1 MSAETAIDARGM
13 VGTMV
18 SDALTSTSARAV
30 HPMAFV
36 YAANHH
42 HHHHHHRDGAGGRNH
57 RGARPDAARRMY
69 AEDEG
74 AIASVV
80 SVGGMV
86 DPSAYE
92 RVTSGNPFGGELL
105 AMPAAATAN
114 ARARA
119 LAEGGGGGSGGA
131 HPRVLLPTMDAAVYV
146 NAKQYNAILRRRKAR
161 AKEAAKAAERS
172 TAREVSGRG
181 VAKYASRSAHAKN
194 RVRGK
199 DGKYL
204 TRAELLAGLGGPE
217 AKARAEAREVEIAE
231 RAAKKKA
238 REEKRE
244 LKAREKAAL
253 RASKVASAAASASA
267 APAPAPAPVPTTTT
281 VAV

>member
-1 MSAETAIDARGM
+1 M
-13 VGTMV
+13 
-18 SDALTSTSARAV
+18 
-30 HPMAFV
+30 
-36 YAANHH
+36 
-42 HHHHHHRDGAGGRNH
+42 
-57 RGARPDAARRMY
+57 
-69 AEDEG
+69 
-74 AIASVV
+74 
-80 SVGGMV
+80 
-86 DPSAYE
+86 
-92 RVTSGNPFGGELL
+92 

-161 AKEAAKAAERS
+161 AKEAAKAVGRL
-172 TAREVSGRG
+172 TVREASGRG

-253 RASKVASAAASASA
+253 RASKVASAAAAAAASASASA

>member
-1 MSAETAIDARGM
+1 
-13 VGTMV
+13 MV
-18 SDALTSTSARAV
+18 SDASTSTSAHAV

-42 HHHHHHRDGAGGRNH
+42 HHHRQRDGGGAGRRN
-57 RGARPDAARRMY
+57 GPARRMRG
-69 AEDEG
+69 EDEG
-74 AIASVV
+74 ALASAVG
-80 SVGGMV
+80 VGGVV

-92 RVTSGNPFGGELL
+92 RVTSGNPFGDALL
-105 AMPAAATAN
+105 TTPAAATAS
-114 ARARA
+114 AR
-119 LAEGGGGGSGGA
+119 GGA
-131 HPRVLLPTMDAAVYV
+131 SFHPRVLLPTMDAAVYV

-244 LKAREKAAL
+244 RKAREKAAL
-253 RASKVASAAASASA
+253 RASRVASAAVPSASA
-267 APAPAPAPVPTTTT
+267 APAPAPATTT

>member
-1 MSAETAIDARGM
+1 MRAETAIDRGN
-13 VGTMV
+13 VGTVV
-18 SDALTSTSARAV
+18 SDALTSTSAGGV

-36 YAANHH
+36 YAANYH
-42 HHHHHHRDGAGGRNH
+42 HHHHHHRDGEGARNH
-57 RGARPDAARRMY
+57 HAHPATRRRMCE
-69 AEDEG
+69 EDEG
-74 AIASVV
+74 ALASVV
-80 SVGGMV
+80 GVGGVV

-105 AMPAAATAN
+105 ATPAAAAAN

-119 LAEGGGGGSGGA
+119 HS
-131 HPRVLLPTMDAAVYV
+131 RVLLPTTDAAVYV

-161 AKEAAKAAERS
+161 AKEAAKAVGRL
-172 TAREVSGRG
+172 TVREASGRG
-181 VAKYASRSAHAKN
+181 VAKYASRSAHAKK

-244 LKAREKAAL
+244 RKAREKAAL
-253 RASKVASAAASASA
+253 RASKVAAAAAAAAASASASA
-267 APAPAPAPVPTTTT
+267 APAPAPAPAPTTTT